1 MGCPMLPSRP
11 TLILAASVCVGG
23 CMMGPDAPKLSTP
36 DAGIAEHE
44 GWMPSALTAEEA
56 AAARAA
62 ADAQGAEE
70 LIAWWTRFHDPVL
83 DRLIARADRS
93 NADLG
98 QALSRVRVAQAQLG
112 VAEADLWPDIAAG
125 ANYDRIKQNFSQL
138 AAQGVD
144 TEPYSVWAYGLAM
157 GSWEIDLWG
166 RIRRLIEAANND
178 LRAGVDDLR
187 SAIVSVRAGV
197 ATTYVELRTLE
208 ARMKALDASVAAMQ
222 QTADLA
228 SQRFTAGTATQ
239 LEVNRAQANLEA
251 EAAQLPGLRS
261 SYAQALGQMAQLCG
275 TTVDEVAKELVQ
287 GSIPAAPVAIDAG
300 IPAQLLERRPDLR
313 AAAERYSAAVSRIG
327 AAEASK
333 WPTLSLSGNFYISAT
348 DFSGLGDWSN
358 RAYSFGPS
366 LTMPVFTAGRIDAQI
381 ASARAQA
388 ELAFNA
394 WRSVLVRAVAE
405 VDSSIAGAVLAAE
418 SRDRF
423 ARALASAVDTERLGR
438 MQYQNGTITLDHL
451 LDLQDELYSVQD
463 AEAQA
468 RGLAAQSAVAL
479 YRALGGGWQD
489 VAPLQDDA
497 MKDAAAATGS
507 SPAGAASRD
516 PSAAKESR

>member
-1 MGCPMLPSRP
+1 MLRARP
-11 TLILAASVCVGG
+11 TLPLAALTCMAG

-36 DAGIAEHE
+36 DAGIAERE
-44 GWMPSALTAEEA
+44 SWMPSALTAEEA
-56 AAARAA
+56 AVARAT
-62 ADAQGAEE
+62 ADAHGAEE
-70 LIAWWTRFHDPVL
+70 LIAWWTRFKDPAL

-112 VAEADLWPDIAAG
+112 VAEADLWPDIAGG

-166 RIRRLIEAANND
+166 RIRRLIEAANQD

-222 QTADLA
+222 QTLDLTSRRYA
-228 SQRFTAGTATQ
+228 AGTATQ

-275 TTVDEVAKELVQ
+275 TTVDEVAKDL
-287 GSIPAAPVAIDAG
+287 GPGAIPAAPVAIDAG
-300 IPAQLLERRPDLR
+300 IPAALLERRPDLR

-394 WRSVLVRAVAE
+394 WRGVLVRAVAE

-423 ARALASAVDTERLGR
+423 GRALASATDTERLGR
-438 MQYQNGTITLDHL
+438 LQYQNGTITLDHL
-451 LDLQDELYSVQD
+451 LDLQEELYSVQD

-497 MKDAAAATGS
+497 MKDAANATGS

>member
-1 MGCPMLPSRP
+1 MPRMP
-11 TLILAASVCVGG
+11 LIHALVASASLAG
-23 CMMGPDAPKLSTP
+23 CMMGPDAPTLEP
-36 DAGIAEHE
+36 VDGGIANRD
-44 GWMPSALTAEEA
+44 GWSPAALTAEEA
-56 AAARAA
+56 EAARRAA
-62 ADAQGAEE
+62 AAAGEQD
-70 LIAWWTRFHDPVL
+70 IVTWWTRFHDPVL
-83 DRLIARADRS
+83 DRLIARADRT

-112 VAEADLWPDIAAG
+112 VAEAELWPDIAAG

-166 RIRRLIEAANND
+166 RIRRLIEAANQD

-187 SAIVSVRAGV
+187 AAIVSVRAGV
-197 ATTYVELRTLE
+197 ATTYMELRTLE
-208 ARMKALDASVAAMQ
+208 ARMVALESSVSAME
-222 QTADLA
+222 QTLDLV
-228 SQRFTAGTATQ
+228 SRRFAAGTTTQ
-239 LEVNRAQANLEA
+239 LEVNRAQANLQA

-261 SYAQALGQMAQLCG
+261 SYAQALGQLAQLCG
-275 TTVDEVAKELVQ
+275 TTVDEVAKELGQ
-287 GSIPAAPVAIDAG
+287 GAIPAAPVAIDAG
-300 IPAQLLERRPDLR
+300 IPAALLERRPDLR

-327 AAEASK
+327 AAEAAK
-333 WPTLSLSGNFYISAT
+333 WPTLTLSGNFYISAT
-348 DFSGLGDWSN
+348 DFTGLGDWAN

-366 LTMPVFTAGRIDAQI
+366 LTMPVFTAGRMDAQI

-423 ARALASAVDTERLGR
+423 GRALLSAADTERLGR
-438 MQYQNGTITLDHL
+438 MQYAQGTITLDHL

-489 VAPLQDDA
+489 VAPLQDDP
-497 MKDAAAATGS
+497 MKDAASATAS

-516 PSAAKESR
+516 PSAARESR

>member
-1 MGCPMLPSRP
+1 
-11 TLILAASVCVGG
+11 
-23 CMMGPDAPKLSTP
+23 MGPDAPKLAAK
-36 DAGIAEHE
+36 DAGLSDRESWE
-44 GWMPSALTAEEA
+44 STVLTAEEA
-56 AAARAA
+56 AVARALA
-62 ADAQGAEE
+62 GAQGSEE
-70 LIAWWTRFHDPVL
+70 LVAWWTRFSDPVL
-83 DRLIARADRS
+83 DRLIARADRT

-98 QALSRVRVAQAQLG
+98 QALSRVRVLQAQIG
-112 VAEADLWPDIAAG
+112 VAESVLWPDIAGG
-125 ANYDRIKQNFSQL
+125 ANYDRIKQNISQV

-144 TEPYSVWAYGLAM
+144 TTPYSVWAYGLVM
-157 GSWEIDLWG
+157 GSWEIDFWG
-166 RIRRLIEAANND
+166 RIRRLIEAANQD

-197 ATTYVELRTLE
+197 ATTYMQLRTLE
-208 ARMKALDASVAAMQ
+208 ARMAALDARVAAMQ
-222 QTADLA
+222 QTLDLTSRRSA
-228 SQRFTAGTATQ
+228 AGTATQ

-261 SYAQALGQMAQLCG
+261 AYAQALGQMAQLCG
-275 TTVDEVAKELVQ
+275 TSVDEVAKDL
-287 GSIPAAPVAIDAG
+287 GTGAIPAAPVAIDAG
-300 IPAQLLERRPDLR
+300 IPATLLERRPDLR
-313 AAAERYSAAVSRIG
+313 AAAERYAAAVSRIG

-333 WPTLSLSGNFYISAT
+333 WPTVSLSGNFFISAT
-348 DFSGLGDWSN
+348 DFAGVGDWAN

-366 LTMPVFTAGRIDAQI
+366 LMVPVFTAGRIDAQI
-381 ASARAQA
+381 ASARTQA

-405 VDSSIAGAVLAAE
+405 VDSSIAGVVLAAD

-423 ARALASAVDTERLGR
+423 GRALASATDTERLGR
-438 MQYQNGTITLDHL
+438 LQYQNGTITLDHL
-451 LDLQDELYSVQD
+451 LDLQEELYSVQD

-489 VAPLQDDA
+489 VVPLQDDA
-497 MKDAAAATGS
+497 MKDAAKATGS
-507 SPAGAASRD
+507 SPASSASRD

>member
-1 MGCPMLPSRP
+1 MLRARP
-11 TLILAASVCVGG
+11 PHLFALSACLAG
-23 CMMGPDAPKLSTP
+23 CMMGPDAPELAAT
-36 DAGIAEHE
+36 DAGIAERE
-44 GWMPSALTAEEA
+44 SWSPAALTAEEA
-56 AAARAA
+56 AAARSAA
-62 ADAQGAEE
+62 AALGNEE
-70 LIAWWTRFHDPVL
+70 LVAWWTRFGDPVL
-83 DRLIARADRS
+83 DRLITRADRT

-112 VAEADLWPDIAAG
+112 VAEADLWPDIAGG

-144 TEPYSVWAYGLAM
+144 VEPYSVWAYGLAM
-157 GSWEIDLWG
+157 GSWELDLWG
-166 RIRRLIEAANND
+166 RIRRLIEAANQD

-187 SAIVSVRAGV
+187 AAIVSVRAGV
-197 ATTYVELRTLE
+197 ATTYMELRTLE
-208 ARMKALDASVAAMQ
+208 ARMAALDASVAAMQ
-222 QTADLA
+222 QTLDLTSRRYA
-228 SQRFTAGTATQ
+228 AGTATQ

-261 SYAQALGQMAQLCG
+261 SFAQALGQMAQLCG
-275 TTVDEVAKELVQ
+275 TSVDEVAKDL
-287 GSIPAAPVAIDAG
+287 GTGAIPAAPVAIDAG
-300 IPAQLLERRPDLR
+300 IPAALLERRPDLR

-348 DFSGLGDWSN
+348 DFSGLGDWAN

-366 LTMPVFTAGRIDAQI
+366 LTVPVFTAGRIDAQI

-423 ARALASAVDTERLGR
+423 GRALASATDTERLGQL
-438 MQYQNGTITLDHL
+438 QYQNGTITLDHL
-451 LDLQDELYSVQD
+451 LDLQEELYSVQD

-497 MKDAAAATGS
+497 MKDAAKATGS

-516 PSAAKESR
+516 PSAAKDSR

>member
-1 MGCPMLPSRP
+1 MRPSRP
-11 TLILAASVCVGG
+11 LLIVASCACLVGCVL
-23 CMMGPDAPKLSTP
+23 GPDAPKLAAT
-36 DAGIAEHE
+36 DAGL
-44 GWMPSALTAEEA
+44 SARESWESSELTAEEA
-56 AAARAA
+56 AVARAL
-62 ADAQGAEE
+62 ADAQGNEE
-70 LIAWWTRFHDPVL
+70 LVAWWTRFGDPAL

-98 QALSRVRVAQAQLG
+98 QALSRVRIAQAQLG
-112 VAEADLWPDIAAG
+112 VAESDLWPDIAAG

-144 TEPYSVWAYGLAM
+144 TSPYSVWAYGLAM

-166 RIRRLIEAANND
+166 RVRRLIDAANQD

-197 ATTYVELRTLE
+197 ATTYMEVRTLE
-208 ARMKALDASVAAMQ
+208 ARMAALESSVSARL
-222 QTADLA
+222 QTLDLA
-228 SQRFTAGTATQ
+228 ARRFEAGTATQ
-239 LEVNRAQANLEA
+239 LELNRATADLEA
-251 EAAQLPGLRS
+251 EAAKLPGLRS
-261 SYAQALGQMAQLCG
+261 SRAQALGELAQLCG
-275 TTVDEVAKELVQ
+275 TSVDEVSKELGA

-300 IPAQLLERRPDLR
+300 IPATLLERRPDLR

-327 AAEASK
+327 AAEAAK
-333 WPTLSLSGNFYISAT
+333 WPTLTLSGNFYISAT

-366 LTMPVFTAGRIDAQI
+366 LMMPVFTAGRLDAQI
-381 ASARAQA
+381 AASRAQA

-423 ARALASAVDTERLGR
+423 ERALASASDTERLGR
-438 MQYQNGTITLDHL
+438 LQYEHGTITLDHL
-451 LDLQDELYSVQD
+451 LDLQDALYSVQD
-463 AEAQA
+463 AESQA

-497 MKDAAAATGS
+497 MRDAATATGS
-507 SPAGAASRD
+507 SPADAAARD
-516 PSAAKESR
+516 PSAAKETR